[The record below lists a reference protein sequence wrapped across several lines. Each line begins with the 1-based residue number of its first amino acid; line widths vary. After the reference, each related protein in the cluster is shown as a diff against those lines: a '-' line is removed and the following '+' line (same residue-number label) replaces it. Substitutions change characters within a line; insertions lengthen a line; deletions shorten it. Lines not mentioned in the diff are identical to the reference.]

1 MMRLV
6 FLVVLAVLAN
16 NVDGFRQVGLRR
28 SMQRLSLRESKLR
41 CESGMGA
48 SPSPP
53 SPIPED
59 KVKEFDGI
67 RQYKDIY
74 GNLQVPDDFV
84 VPTADFS
91 WPEETWGM
99 QLGKIVD
106 TIKNTDEYDI
116 YKEEL
121 ERIGFRYSAPAPPQ
135 QTMEEARKDFDFGN
149 IITIGLYSWIAY
161 LAYDTARIV
170 FFSGPPPTP
179 AS

>member
-1 MMRLV
+1 MRLV
-6 FLVVLAVLAN
+6 FLVLLAVLAN
-16 NVDGFRQVGLRR
+16 NGDGFRQVGLRR

-48 SPSPP
+48 SPP

-121 ERIGFRYSAPAPPQ
+121 ERIGFRYSAPAPPATDYGRGKEGFRLRQ
-135 QTMEEARKDFDFGN
+135 YHYYWPVLMDRVL
-149 IITIGLYSWIAY
+149 GL
-161 LAYDTARIV
+161 
-170 FFSGPPPTP
+170 
-179 AS
+179 